1 MNNNTKI
8 IVCSNFAEETWSVVK
23 KLGLSNTE
31 VKVFN
36 SNCGRP
42 PISIDNIDRLNIDK
56 SNSENILIG
65 SVCTKEIVETEISTN
80 IIKLGNCF
88 QLVLNKELVNHYIS
102 KGGYLVT
109 PGWLRNWRNEIKIW
123 GFDDKT
129 AKQFFAESSNYILL
143 LNTGVVNDIQNYLD
157 EFSIFVGLPNKVL
170 PVGTDHLEMII
181 QRSLNQVKKNH
192 EKKDSKVSDYMMMM
206 DLLNDLAESLN
217 EGEVINKITSLFS
230 ILFAP
235 STIYFL
241 PIYNGLPGNLISQP
255 KTKNTS
261 IIIEELLDNN
271 EKSDDKDELTFKLIH
286 KNELVGIIKLK
297 GISFPQYIDHYQNL
311 ALSVIKVCSLVISN
325 SRTHQLIISQRDEL
339 SSTLKNLK
347 DTQEKLV
354 ESQKMAALGNL
365 VAGIAHEIN
374 TPLSVGITA
383 STGIINKVNNL
394 EDLFF
399 SGKLTK
405 SSFENSLNEFRETSN
420 LIYKNL
426 ERTSKLVQSFKK
438 VSVDETSDRIREF
451 DIISYINDIVVTL
464 TPELTKK
471 NINVI
476 VTGSK
481 SINTISYP
489 GVYAQIITN
498 LIINSITHAF
508 KNINN
513 PRITIDINKIDELL
527 TLSYSDNGCGIPSSI
542 IDKIFEPFFTTNKQE
557 GSGLGLHI
565 TYNLVV
571 QKLGGSI
578 VCENKDGL
586 LTIIKVPM
594 KIKEHNI
601 DNHSKMNLI

>member
-8 IVCSNFAEETWSVVK
+8 IVCSNFAEETWTVVK

-594 KIKEHNI
+594 KIEEHNI
-601 DNHSKMNLI
+601 DNHPKINLI

>member
-513 PRITIDINKIDELL
+513 PRITIDISKIDELL

-594 KIKEHNI
+594 KIEEHNI
-601 DNHSKMNLI
+601 DNHPKINLI